1 MGQSMQCVVRRLG
14 QIEYRKAYELQK
26 ELLQERLKGQI
37 ADTLLLLEHPPTI
50 TVGKVGKLENV
61 LVSPAELATAGVSLI
76 LTDRGG
82 DVTYHGPGQIVGYPI
97 LDLRERNRDAHQYV
111 HNLEEMLIRTLADYG
126 VESER
131 DPSHAGVWVNDEE
144 VAALGLSIHRWI
156 TMHGFALNV
165 NTDLNHFSLINPC
178 GFTSKTATSMARLLG
193 YELPTGEVTRRLL
206 FHFANVFEV
215 ELKYTDDSVAE
226 TYDEKKTAT
235 LVQTEAR

>member
-1 MGQSMQCVVRRLG
+1 MQCVVRQLG
-14 QIEYRKAYELQK
+14 QIEYREAYELQK
-26 ELLQERLKGQI
+26 ELLEKRVNGQI

-50 TVGKVGKLENV
+50 TVGKAGKLENV
-61 LVSPAELATAGVSLI
+61 LASQTELASAGVSLI

-97 LDLRERNRDAHQYV
+97 LDLRERNRDVHRYV
-111 HNLEEMLIRTLADYG
+111 HHLEEMLIRTLADYSIK
-126 VESER
+126 SER

-144 VAALGLSIHRWI
+144 IAALGLRIHKWI

-178 GFTSKTATSMARLLG
+178 GFTNKTATSMARLLG
-193 YELPTGEVTRRLL
+193 YQLSTGEVTRRLL
-206 FHFANVFEV
+206 SYFADVFEV
-215 ELKYTDDSVAE
+215 QLKFADNSVTE
-226 TYDEKKTAT
+226 TYDERKTAT

>member
-1 MGQSMQCVVRRLG
+1 MGQSMQCAVRQPGR
-14 QIEYRKAYELQK
+14 IEYSEAYGLQK

-50 TVGKVGKLENV
+50 TVGKAGKLENV
-61 LVSPAELATAGVSLI
+61 LVPPAELAHAGVSLI

-111 HNLEEMLIRTLADYG
+111 HNLEEVLIRTLVDYSIK
-126 VESER
+126 SER

-144 VAALGLSIHRWI
+144 IAALGLRIHRWI

-178 GFTSKTATSMARLLG
+178 GFTNKTATSMARLLG
-193 YELPTGEVTRRLL
+193 YELSTGEVTGRLL
-206 FHFANVFEV
+206 SHFADVFEV
-215 ELKYTDDSVAE
+215 ELKFTDNSIAE
-226 TYDEKKTAT
+226 TFDERKTAN

>member
-1 MGQSMQCVVRRLG
+1 MQCVVRQLG
-14 QIEYRKAYELQK
+14 QIEYREAYELQK
-26 ELLQERLKGQI
+26 ELLEKRVNGQI

-50 TVGKVGKLENV
+50 TVGKAGKLENV
-61 LVSPAELATAGVSLI
+61 LASQTELASAGVSLI

-97 LDLRERNRDAHQYV
+97 LDLRERNRDVHRYV
-111 HNLEEMLIRTLADYG
+111 HHLEEMLIRTLADYSIK
-126 VESER
+126 SER

-144 VAALGLSIHRWI
+144 IAALGLRIHKWI

-178 GFTSKTATSMARLLG
+178 GFTNKTATSMARLLG
-193 YELPTGEVTRRLL
+193 YQLSTGEVTGRLL
-206 FHFANVFEV
+206 SHFADVFEV
-215 ELKYTDDSVAE
+215 QLKFADNSVTE
-226 TYDEKKTAT
+226 TYDERKTAT